1 MIDRKDLLKVLYL
14 LLGVFATGI
23 IGYSVIERWPPL
35 DAFYMTVITISTV
48 GFGEVQPLSD
58 AGKIFSAFLI
68 VAGVGVVFYA
78 FTTFIQYYLRG
89 QFQNI
94 FGRRRMRKKITKL
107 KDHFILCGYGTVG
120 QAAVE
125 TCRSEGTP
133 IVIVDRDKDAIEK
146 TTSNGFLCIEGDAT
160 NYETLIDAGIERAR
174 GVIITTSDDATN
186 VFIIVTVRHLAP
198 ELFIIARANFKDS
211 VPKLEAAGANRVINP
226 NYSAGQRM
234 ARFAVYPLVTDFI
247 ETVSQEPGEALEID
261 DIEIKIESTAVGKN
275 IREAQ
280 SYSKGASIL
289 AIRKKGRNIKPK
301 PPDNT
306 KIEAG
311 DRMIV
316 LGTRDQLRLLEEE
329 KKDV

>member
-1 MIDRKDLLKVLYL
+1 M
-14 LLGVFATGI
+14 
-23 IGYSVIERWPPL
+23 S
-35 DAFYMTVITISTV
+35 S
-48 GFGEVQPLSD
+48 
-58 AGKIFSAFLI
+58 SADD
-68 VAGVGVVFYA
+68 G
-78 FTTFIQYYLRG
+78 
-89 QFQNI
+89 
-94 FGRRRMRKKITKL
+94 
-107 KDHFILCGYGTVG
+107 GYGTVG

-316 LGTRDQLRLLEEE
+316 LGTRDQLRFLEEE